1 VQSLATTI
9 STHNNQLISDGLYC
23 ILYYKLVPRLMLEAS
38 VNLPQKVT
46 ESQIQARHTGI
57 VVQNKVN
64 TGLYKQQTTSM
75 ISVILSDWPDQS
87 LAEKCKPSKGPV
99 LGLTNEARY
108 AFRQS
113 QRPTN
118 SNQNCQAYLQ
128 PLDRLMTSQPN
139 TKNSTISIHVLV
151 TMNRD
156 YNVSLPL
163 CIRV

>member
-75 ISVILSDWPDQS
+75 ISVILSD
-87 LAEKCKPSKGPV
+87 
-99 LGLTNEARY
+99 
-108 AFRQS
+108 
-113 QRPTN
+113 
-118 SNQNCQAYLQ
+118 
-128 PLDRLMTSQPN
+128 
-139 TKNSTISIHVLV
+139 
-151 TMNRD
+151 
-156 YNVSLPL
+156 
-163 CIRV
+163 